1 MSSKP
6 FVSTSE
12 PGSKLAVES
21 APATR
26 LSCKNN
32 LSRPNPTH
40 HQESILKRLCQLA
53 FCALLVTGLF
63 ITPSLAQEKTIQ
75 ITARVAVIDIRKIQG
90 TASVYK
96 DIRTQII
103 AYRDAFRVDIQNE
116 EKELRKASQE
126 LARQRSILSPE
137 AFAEE
142 RKAYDQRLAEVQRK
156 LQNRKKALDKVK
168 NDALRVVQT
177 TLNEIVGE
185 VARKNNLILIL
196 SSEQVVY
203 ALTQLDIT
211 DIIVKEV
218 DVKLPKLKVASPG
231 K

>member
-1 MSSKP
+1 M
-6 FVSTSE
+6 
-12 PGSKLAVES
+12 
-21 APATR
+21 
-26 LSCKNN
+26 
-32 LSRPNPTH
+32 
-40 HQESILKRLCQLA
+40 KRLCQLA
-53 FCALLVTGLF
+53 ACTLFVTALF
-63 ITPSLAQEKTIQ
+63 ITPSQAQEKTIQ

-103 AYRDAFRVDIQNE
+103 GYRDAFRVDIQNE

-168 NDALRVVQT
+168 NDALRVVQS

-211 DIIVKEV
+211 DIVVKKV
-218 DVKLPKLKVASPG
+218 DAKLPKLKVASPG